1 MIKFSLCRLV
11 VLDNG
16 TPFKGVFITM
26 CKALNFN
33 YDALDRLKQKNVTLE
48 NFHNFL
54 NKSVTIAT
62 EDRTTNDIL
71 FPIGVIVC

>member
-1 MIKFSLCRLV
+1 MKFSLCRLV

-16 TPFKGVFITM
+16 PPFKGVFITM

-33 YDALDRLKQKNVTLE
+33 YDALARLKQKYITLE
-48 NFHNFL
+48 HFHNFL

-71 FPIGVIVC
+71 LPVGVTVC